1 MANKEF
7 HGINDFYFVKGKDE
21 PETTPEDVEA
31 IDESPAKDEPELKI
45 STGVFLP
52 GPDGFDFLKECSVKV
67 NVGFLKEE
75 KKSAKIDFSLF
86 SLYTKD
92 GKELEYDHKYQV
104 NANASREQSSDS
116 GYAEAKIPK
125 LWYDENYYDDTE
137 KSADATCAYF
147 FLANHPRALE
157 KNVKS
162 ELLEMP
168 QAEEEPELDGE
179 IFLNTKTDEL
189 GIVSPDDMEIITREI
204 KISDAFL
211 PYMKVFIPKEGANEK
226 DSAAEAYAVMY
237 WHKKVCDETDN
248 NKIDEFLNT
257 LDTKIAEEKDNY
269 LKEQEQKGA
278 VSAKGHKMQAGDI
291 QEYWWVTGKRMIR
304 VRNKNVP
311 KRYRWFDRKTVGEKI
326 RKELEDDKEGK
337 KDSKGPK
344 KEAEIKIFEKK
355 LFPPG
360 ESEPE
365 WLKEF
370 NESFKKDFWEENKI
384 LDGGI
389 GAQFLR
395 YSYEGSVDSS
405 IKWGDDEKSIK
416 VGAKVEGSFAL
427 ANAQGHFTINLPDEN
442 GFDLIEHI
450 RSDNPSLVD
459 ADSGNAFLKFQIAVT
474 GSAFVGVCA
483 SVSANLGVV
492 LDPKSPEAGKPS
504 DSEESVSAGL
514 EAGLDLFAGGKVGAD
529 VKLSFLMKLIDD
541 KEISFRAVDWAS
553 LGDAS
558 FGTWAAVGAGIVA
571 SFKVGYFNG
580 RFRYHTKLGAVLEY
594 GAGASIKGS
603 IGVEN
608 GAKFIWTVVTAF
620 NWKHISKVFDQEVHD
635 FFQGLMLNCFYT
647 GKAVAEIY
655 EEIQT
660 NAEDALFAV
669 SKVVEQGLA
678 KGKAFDDMLDDFVP
692 GYSGFKQYNAQFLIL
707 KSTYN
712 FLKQVNQNYDLKT
725 RAIHVVEAA
734 VKDKLNDRWKYA
746 TWQMKVNLIYDMRI
760 GGSGIGGF
768 TEERKEDA
776 IIAVLESA
784 RNDGE
789 FGKIVKKLEKP
800 ENRESVDINQLL
812 DFKQQARFNE
822 LKKEHNFIN

>member
-1 MANKEF
+1 MSNKEW
-7 HGINDFYFVKGKDE
+7 HDANDLYFISPQKDE
-21 PETTPEDVEA
+21 PKKREEDVE
-31 IDESPAKDEPELKI
+31 ELAYDQ
-45 STGVFLP
+45 P
-52 GPDGFDFLKECSVKV
+52 
-67 NVGFLKEE
+67 EE
-75 KKSAKIDFSLF
+75 KAK
-86 SLYTKD
+86 
-92 GKELEYDHKYQV
+92 
-104 NANASREQSSDS
+104 
-116 GYAEAKIPK
+116 PK
-125 LWYDENYYDDTE
+125 L
-137 KSADATCAYF
+137 
-147 FLANHPRALE
+147 
-157 KNVKS
+157 
-162 ELLEMP
+162 
-168 QAEEEPELDGE
+168 
-179 IFLNTKTDEL
+179 
-189 GIVSPDDMEIITREI
+189 

-237 WHKKVCDETDN
+237 WHKKICDETDTN
-248 NKIDEFLNT
+248 QIDELLNN

-269 LKEQEQKGA
+269 LKELEQKGA

-291 QEYWWVTGKRMIR
+291 QEYWWVTGQRMIR

-326 RKELEDDKEGK
+326 RRELEDDKEGK
-337 KDSKGPK
+337 KNSNGPK

-360 ESEPE
+360 DGEPE

-395 YSYEGSVDSS
+395 YSYEGSVGSS

-459 ADSGNAFLKFQIAVT
+459 DDSGNAFLKFQIAVT

-483 SVSANLGVV
+483 SVSADLGVV
-492 LDPKSPEAGKPS
+492 LDPKSPEAGKSS

-514 EAGLDLFAGGKVGAD
+514 EAGIDLFVGAKVGAD
-529 VKLSFLMKLIDD
+529 VKISLLMKLIDD
-541 KEISFRAVDWAS
+541 KEMSPRAVDWAS

-580 RFRYHTKLGAVLEY
+580 SFRYHTKLGAVLEY

-608 GAKFIWTVVTAF
+608 GAKFIWTIVTAF
-620 NWKHISKVFDQEVHD
+620 NWNHISEVFDQEMHTSSR
-635 FFQGLMLNCFYT
+635 G
-647 GKAVAEIY
+647 
-655 EEIQT
+655 
-660 NAEDALFAV
+660 
-669 SKVVEQGLA
+669 
-678 KGKAFDDMLDDFVP
+678 
-692 GYSGFKQYNAQFLIL
+692 
-707 KSTYN
+707 
-712 FLKQVNQNYDLKT
+712 
-725 RAIHVVEAA
+725 
-734 VKDKLNDRWKYA
+734 
-746 TWQMKVNLIYDMRI
+746 
-760 GGSGIGGF
+760 
-768 TEERKEDA
+768 
-776 IIAVLESA
+776 
-784 RNDGE
+784 
-789 FGKIVKKLEKP
+789 
-800 ENRESVDINQLL
+800 
-812 DFKQQARFNE
+812 
-822 LKKEHNFIN
+822 